1 MRSIRLRLLV
11 GAVVGIVVALTLAGV
26 VLVQSFD
33 AHLRRHF
40 IKDLED
46 HLVQLIGS
54 IELDDNGKVVK
65 RQDLSE
71 PEFRRPFSGYYWQV
85 TQAGD
90 LVRSRSLWDSVLE
103 TPGAAPD
110 PGVTRVGGTVG
121 PDGKALVLVERSVDP
136 EAEAGKTVRISV
148 AVDPVRVDGAR
159 RDFAGAVILNLALL
173 GLLLAIATWFQ
184 VGAGLSPLKS
194 LADRLDAVRAGS
206 AKRVEGDYPQE
217 VEGLVGALNRL
228 IDKQDEETERA
239 RGNAAK
245 LGHGLKTPLAVLSAE
260 ARSLREQGQ
269 THPAETIDD
278 VVAVMNAHVVRS
290 LASARAVG
298 PRAAMGT
305 RTPVKPALEQ
315 LISAMRR
322 LSAQQRPTFAL
333 IVEDRMVAVG
343 VDRRDF
349 DDILGNLLDNARKW
363 ARSRVLVTVA
373 VDGTRVAINIEDDG
387 PGIPEDKL
395 DEAVERGTRF
405 DRTVPGTGVGL
416 SIVKDLVELNGGD
429 LTLARAEAGGLRAT
443 IRLPVPGAGRT
454 DRA

>member
-11 GAVVGIVVALTLAGV
+11 GAIVGIIVALTLAGI

-40 IKDLED
+40 IKDIED

-54 IELDDNGKVVK
+54 IELDDTGKVVK

-85 TQAGD
+85 AQAD
-90 LVRSRSLWDSVLE
+90 HIVRSRSLWDSVLDL
-103 TPGAAPD
+103 PGPAPE
-110 PGVTRVGGTVG
+110 PGGARVGGTIG
-121 PDGKALVLVERSVDP
+121 PDGKALILVERSVDP
-136 EAEAGKTVRISV
+136 EAEAGKTVRVAV
-148 AVDPVRVDGAR
+148 AVDPARVDGAR
-159 RDFAGAVILNLALL
+159 RDFAGAVVLNLALL

-184 VGAGLSPLKS
+184 VGAGLAPLKS
-194 LADRLDAVRAGS
+194 LAERLDAVRAGA

-245 LGHGLKTPLAVLSAE
+245 LGHGLKTPLAVLAAE
-260 ARSLREQGQ
+260 ARSLRERGQ
-269 THPAETIDD
+269 TQPAETIDD
-278 VVAVMNAHVVRS
+278 VVAAMNAHVVRS

-298 PRAAMGT
+298 PRAALGT
-305 RTPVKPALEQ
+305 RTPVRPALEQ
-315 LISAMRR
+315 LIAAMRR
-322 LSAQQRPTFAL
+322 LSAQQSPTYSL
-333 IVEDRMVAVG
+333 VIEDRAAAVG

-363 ARSRVLVTVA
+363 ATSRVVVTVA
-373 VDGTRVAINIEDDG
+373 VDGARVAISIEDDG

-395 DEAVERGTRF
+395 EEAVERGTRF

-416 SIVKDLVELNGGD
+416 SIVKDLVELNGGE
-429 LTLARAEAGGLRAT
+429 LTLARAPAGGLRAT
-443 IRLPVPGAGRT
+443 IRLPVPGVGASGH
-454 DRA
+454 A